1 MALKG
6 APGRDGPASG
16 NDSGSGVVMQG
27 METVGKCRVG
37 VERSAGSRKGMRN
50 TWIPNRVGGGRLK
63 FTRLYY
69 GTLGLYL
76 HNHNRLSY
84 KYTLSHLKRVHNTT
98 TRHSEDGTDDPT
110 ANSRTFTRPMSVGI
124 DVYL

>member
-16 NDSGSGVVMQG
+16 NDGGSEVVMQG
-27 METVGKCRVG
+27 METVERCRVS

-50 TWIPNRVGGGRLK
+50 TWIPNRVGGRKLK

-69 GTLGLYL
+69 GTLRLHL
-76 HNHNRLSY
+76 HNHKRLS
-84 KYTLSHLKRVHNTT
+84 L
-98 TRHSEDGTDDPT
+98 
-110 ANSRTFTRPMSVGI
+110 
-124 DVYL
+124 